1 MNGKYFCDENPMLR
15 DYGPEPLIINI
26 DRFAKMNPDY
36 RTALT
41 RSLSIPSEL
50 CTKRKWT
57 PKKLKKTD

>member
-36 RTALT
+36 RTALLD
-41 RSLSIPSEL
+41 RRAFAGNADEH
-50 CTKRKWT
+50 
-57 PKKLKKTD
+57 TDGRRYRP